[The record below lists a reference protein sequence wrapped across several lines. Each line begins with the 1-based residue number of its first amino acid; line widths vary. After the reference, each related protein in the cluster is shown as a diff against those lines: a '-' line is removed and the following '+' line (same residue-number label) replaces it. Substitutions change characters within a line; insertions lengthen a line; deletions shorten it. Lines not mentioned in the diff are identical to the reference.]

1 MGSFI
6 QKIFQGR
13 GDKKGKGFRIKRVVP
28 LFSLVLVWLGLV
40 FHFPLREPLLWF
52 SLSAITS
59 LLYILD
65 HFVAKRKEVS
75 VEFLFSLL
83 IVLAGTIQYL
93 GLVWLRMAYFPAMVA
108 MAAFYGLDTIIPL
121 VFLLPVLEVNIF
133 LSKGNLREEAGFL
146 FFAGLTGAASSFLF
160 QKIRKEKESAVSS
173 LTELRDNARNITLEA
188 GMESLSSDEVMTHY
202 FASVLK
208 TDEEIR
214 DLLLTAKHSVF
225 ADAASLFMSHND
237 SYVLRCSSEDDESFI
252 ATGRGVVPQTIRDK
266 KTISY
271 GDLNEKDIDPGY
283 LKNSKVTSLVVA
295 PVLGGSAAIGALA
308 VDSSRYQAF
317 SETEKE
323 TIRKFALNLARVLER
338 ERIYMQIKRE
348 IFGITVLKE
357 ESSDLVSSLNVDV
370 LTRKL
375 CEAAAKIVRSDV
387 FFFISDG
394 KKFRLLH
401 SPESYAEGK
410 KLYDFKGTVVNM
422 ALENKQLFYA
432 SDMTDYRIPG
442 MPFRTGDVR
451 SMMIFPLLYEND
463 LLGILVMLSDKKN
476 FLYPVQT
483 DMLKVMCNQAVTS
496 LANARL
502 HGEIQQMATTDG
514 LTGLFNHRLF
524 QEKLSEELKRLNR
537 FSEPVSLL
545 LADIDYF
552 KKVND
557 SYGHP
562 VGDSVLRGVAE
573 IIRETVR
580 EVDIP
585 ARYGGEEFAVILP
598 GADTDGAKII
608 AERLRKTVM
617 GRSFSSDDAVF
628 KVTLSIGISTSP
640 ADAGDKEGV
649 IEKADQALY
658 HAKHNGRN
666 QSASWSSVK

>member
-1 MGSFI
+1 M
-6 QKIFQGR
+6 
-13 GDKKGKGFRIKRVVP
+13 
-28 LFSLVLVWLGLV
+28 L
-40 FHFPLREPLLWF
+40 HFPSREPLLWF
-52 SLSAITS
+52 ALAAVTS
-59 LLYILD
+59 LLYVLD
-65 HFVAKRKEVS
+65 HFVARRKEVS

-83 IVLAGTIQYL
+83 LILAGISHYL
-93 GLVWLRMAYFPAMVA
+93 GLVWLRLAYFPAMVA

-121 VFLLPVLEVNIF
+121 VLLLPVLELNIL
-133 LSKGNLREEAGFL
+133 LSKGNLMEDAGFL

-160 QKIRKEKESAVSS
+160 QKIRKEKEKAVSS
-173 LTELRDNARNITLEA
+173 LTELKDNARNITLDA

-225 ADAASLFMSHND
+225 ADAASLFMSHDD
-237 SYVLRCSSEDDESFI
+237 SYVLRCSSEDGESFI
-252 ATGRGVVPQTIRDK
+252 ATGRGVVAQSIRDK
-266 KTISY
+266 KLISY
-271 GDLNEKDIDPGY
+271 GDLNERDIDPGY
-283 LKNSKVTSLVVA
+283 LKNSKITSLITA
-295 PVLGGSAAIGALA
+295 PVLGGSAAIGVLA

-317 SETEKE
+317 SDTEKN
-323 TIRKFALNLARVLER
+323 TVMMFSLNLERVLER
-338 ERIYMQIKRE
+338 ERIYMKIKRD
-348 IFGITVLKE
+348 IFALTVLRE
-357 ESSDLVSSLNVDV
+357 ESSDLVSSLNIDV
-370 LTRKL
+370 LSRKL
-375 CEAAAKIVRSDV
+375 CEAAVKIVRSDA

-394 KKFRLLH
+394 KTFRLLY
-401 SPESYAEGK
+401 SPESYAKGA
-410 KLYDFKGTVVNM
+410 KLFDFRGTVVNM
-422 ALENKQLFYA
+422 ALENKQPFYV
-432 SDMTDYRIPG
+432 SDMTHYRIPG

-451 SMMIFPLLYEND
+451 SMMIIPMLYENT
-463 LLGILVMLSDKKN
+463 LLGMLVMISDKKN
-476 FLYPVQT
+476 FLDPFQV
-483 DMLKVMCNQAVTS
+483 DMLKVMCNQAATS

-502 HGEIQQMATTDG
+502 HTEIQQMATTDG

-524 QEKLSEELKRLNR
+524 QEKLSEELRRLNR

-562 VGDSVLRGVAE
+562 VGDSVLRDVSE

-608 AERLRKTVM
+608 AERLRKAVM
-617 GRSFSSDDAVF
+617 GRSFSSDDVVF

-640 ADAGDKEGV
+640 ADAKEKEGL

-658 HAKHNGRN
+658 SAKHNGRN
-666 QSASWSSVK
+666 QSVTWSSVK